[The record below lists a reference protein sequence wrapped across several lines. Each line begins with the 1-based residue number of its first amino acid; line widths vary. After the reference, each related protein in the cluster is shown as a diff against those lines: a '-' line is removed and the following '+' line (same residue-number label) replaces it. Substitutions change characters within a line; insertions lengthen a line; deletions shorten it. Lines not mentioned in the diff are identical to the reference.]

1 MNGNDIISLSL
12 AKDLNSWNT
21 NTKSSAQKIENVKIP
36 ENNDCPEIKII
47 HASNDDLLCSKE
59 DTSTILEKASAEG
72 IDPEIK
78 ILGASNDAL
87 DSSKAK
93 ENREGLKNTE
103 NMETSN
109 NDKEANI
116 LRDIFNKAKYF
127 KGDKERTNLRNE
139 INDKFI
145 LNTAVEINEENIAT
159 ILERGDFFIA
169 RRIWNKEEGKFHDH
183 FVFVKERSVLE
194 KITFCRI
201 IMVFF
206 IAD

>member
-1 MNGNDIISLSL
+1 MNENDIISLSL

-21 NTKSSAQKIENVKIP
+21 NTKSSAQKIENVKIA
-36 ENNDCPEIKII
+36 ENNDCPDIKII
-47 HASNDDLLCSKE
+47 HASNDDLLCSNE

-93 ENREGLKNTE
+93 ENREGLKNIE

-127 KGDKERTNLRNE
+127 KGDTYY
-139 INDKFI
+139 
-145 LNTAVEINEENIAT
+145 
-159 ILERGDFFIA
+159 
-169 RRIWNKEEGKFHDH
+169 
-183 FVFVKERSVLE
+183 
-194 KITFCRI
+194 
-201 IMVFF
+201 
-206 IAD
+206 